1 MKKKIIA
8 TLCAALMLSG
18 VITGCSGSASSGSQ
32 AAASTGTSANT
43 ASGAEGKTTLNVLWW
58 GSQTRHEMTTEMLE
72 KFEELNPDIDVVMD
86 YSDWDGYWT
95 KLPAQVA
102 GGQTPDVFQMD
113 YAKLAE
119 YVENGVTADLSS
131 YIADGSLDMS
141 NVEQNILDSGTIDGK
156 VYAISTGTNAPALLY
171 RQDILDELGLSL
183 PMNPTMSEYAEVSKA
198 VYEAT
203 GLRISTGTNAP
214 ALLYRQDILD
224 ELGLSLPMNP
234 TMSEYAEVSKAVYE
248 ATGLRDTFIT
258 DSSAV
263 IFRQHLRN
271 YGLNLYNEDATALGF
286 DDPKYLVNMW
296 NLALQAQ
303 EEGWGLLPG
312 EATATTAFDS
322 MVTDAWSRLQ
332 NSNELQAYRE
342 ATGKDIRMVMIPSLD
357 DATTPASFLKPA
369 MFWCVSADSD
379 VKDAAVRFINF
390 FTNSPECYDIVGIE
404 RAVPISSKMREYVAP
419 SLDEISQEVVEYV
432 DYVSQPEMSSPLM
445 NPDPPEHTKVSELL
459 DQYSEQVRYGEIT
472 DLETAAQQFMD
483 EANAILAAE

>member
-1 MKKKIIA
+1 MSQTHLPRAGCVSAHPYITNHTEVLSKVKKKIIA

-203 GLRISTGTNAP
+203 GLR
-214 ALLYRQDILD
+214 
-224 ELGLSLPMNP
+224 
-234 TMSEYAEVSKAVYE
+234 
-248 ATGLRDTFIT
+248 DTFIT
-258 DSSAV
+258 DSS
-263 IFRQHLRN
+263 
-271 YGLNLYNEDATALGF
+271 
-286 DDPKYLVNMW
+286 
-296 NLALQAQ
+296 
-303 EEGWGLLPG
+303 
-312 EATATTAFDS
+312 ATTAFDS

>member
-1 MKKKIIA
+1 MSQTHLPRAGCVSAHPYITNHTEVLSKVKKKIIA

-141 NVEQNILDSGTIDGK
+141 NVEQNILDSGPIDGK

-203 GLRISTGTNAP
+203 GLR
-214 ALLYRQDILD
+214 
-224 ELGLSLPMNP
+224 
-234 TMSEYAEVSKAVYE
+234 
-248 ATGLRDTFIT
+248 DTFIT
-258 DSSAV
+258 LPTVDNLLQLDFLFIRDKYGCGMPIGDRHTQALGGDAGRGSVYNFSVLHMSPNFQRLVFRFSFFSTNKRNHVVKAFRPSFKGFSSAGNGL
-263 IFRQHLRN
+263 IRASQHL
-271 YGLNLYNEDATALGF
+271 
-286 DDPKYLVNMW
+286 
-296 NLALQAQ
+296 
-303 EEGWGLLPG
+303 
-312 EATATTAFDS
+312 S
-322 MVTDAWSRLQ
+322 
-332 NSNELQAYRE
+332 
-342 ATGKDIRMVMIPSLD
+342 DIQI
-357 DATTPASFLKPA
+357 
-369 MFWCVSADSD
+369 
-379 VKDAAVRFINF
+379 
-390 FTNSPECYDIVGIE
+390 
-404 RAVPISSKMREYVAP
+404 
-419 SLDEISQEVVEYV
+419 
-432 DYVSQPEMSSPLM
+432 
-445 NPDPPEHTKVSELL
+445 H
-459 DQYSEQVRYGEIT
+459 
-472 DLETAAQQFMD
+472 
-483 EANAILAAE
+483 